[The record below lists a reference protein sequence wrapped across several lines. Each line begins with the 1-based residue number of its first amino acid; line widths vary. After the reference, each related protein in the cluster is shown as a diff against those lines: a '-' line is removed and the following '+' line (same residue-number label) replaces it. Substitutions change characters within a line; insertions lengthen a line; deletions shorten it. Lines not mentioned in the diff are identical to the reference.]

1 MKTGL
6 DAAEE
11 YAAPADPGTGQA
23 LPFSMESAPGAETV
37 INGRRCLYF
46 GGTGYFGLHG
56 NAEMMKAGIEAFQ
69 WCTHSAT
76 TRAGFGNNPVLLD
89 VEKKLADF
97 FGAEEAVYFVSGYFN
112 ALFLAQAL
120 AADYDAAFID
130 ETSHFSVR
138 DGVRTT
144 GKPVF
149 AYKHRDPAD
158 LRARLETVLKAGQRP
173 LVMTDGVFPT
183 FGEIAPVPDLIECL
197 KPYDGILA
205 LDDAHA
211 VGVLGENGRGT
222 YEHFG
227 VSGPRLHYA
236 GTLSKA
242 FGGHGGFLP
251 ASSALVKR
259 VRETVG
265 AYAGSSPTPTPIAAA
280 SAKGLDLVKA
290 HPEWRRRLRENTARM
305 KSGMRAMGFD
315 VKDTPVPI
323 VTWTLKTAEE
333 MKRIQAALLAEGI
346 AVAYLKYVGA
356 PAGGVLRA
364 TVFSTHMPAHIDRL
378 LGELKRRI

>member
-1 MKTGL
+1 
-6 DAAEE
+6 
-11 YAAPADPGTGQA
+11 
-23 LPFSMESAPGAETV
+23 MESAPGAETV

-265 AYAGSSPTPTPIAAA
+265 AYAGHGIRRQGHAGSHRHLDAQDGRGNETHSSRPVGRRHRR
-280 SAKGLDLVKA
+280 GLSQVC
-290 HPEWRRRLRENTARM
+290 RRAGGR
-305 KSGMRAMGFD
+305 S
-315 VKDTPVPI
+315 
-323 VTWTLKTAEE
+323 
-333 MKRIQAALLAEGI
+333 AEGDRVLDPY
-346 AVAYLKYVGA
+346 AGPYRP
-356 PAGGVLRA
+356 PAGRA
-364 TVFSTHMPAHIDRL
+364 
-378 LGELKRRI
+378 

>member
-69 WCTHSAT
+69 WGTHSAT

-205 LDDAHA
+205 LDDAHDSTTPA
-211 VGVLGENGRGT
+211 RSARPSAATEGSCLLRPRWS
-222 YEHFG
+222 
-227 VSGPRLHYA
+227 SGCARR
-236 GTLSKA
+236 
-242 FGGHGGFLP
+242 
-251 ASSALVKR
+251 SA
-259 VRETVG
+259 
-265 AYAGSSPTPTPIAAA
+265 P
-280 SAKGLDLVKA
+280 
-290 HPEWRRRLRENTARM
+290 M
-305 KSGMRAMGFD
+305 
-315 VKDTPVPI
+315 PVPAPRPRPSPRPRPRDW
-323 VTWTLKTAEE
+323 TWSRPIPNGGAGCAKTPP
-333 MKRIQAALLAEGI
+333 G
-346 AVAYLKYVGA
+346 
-356 PAGGVLRA
+356 
-364 TVFSTHMPAHIDRL
+364 
-378 LGELKRRI
+378 